1 VSRLQGSQR
10 AISINYHF
18 LRAEGAYRFG
28 LRAHEKPDRF
38 RRQLEQLSKRF
49 RFCQVRELED
59 PTADPEEPRVAIT
72 FDDGAKDVLRE
83 VAPLLESARATAS
96 IFVCS
101 QPELDGKLLE
111 VQKIEFLMHKLGV
124 ARFRD
129 AFYSELE
136 RRFPREIARESLDF
150 ASDYRFYR
158 YDDETIRKFKLDLN
172 YQLPYE
178 YVNPVISVIFEETFG
193 PGSEADAIRETYLS
207 RDDLMRL
214 VDLGFELG
222 AHTHSHRVL
231 PRLDFD
237 EQKREIAT
245 ALDFVQEIS
254 GETRSCVAYP
264 YGFYNDDTKRAMR
277 DLDALMGL
285 SMERRAIDAEDIA
298 SRYAL
303 PRYDVN
309 DCFDRIS
316 NDMLEEFVLG

>member
-1 VSRLQGSQR
+1 VSGRQGSQR
-10 AISINYHF
+10 AVSINYHF
-18 LRAEGAYRFG
+18 LRAEGACRFG

-38 RRQLEQLSKRF
+38 RRQLEQLSKKF
-49 RFCQVRELED
+49 RFCQVRDLED
-59 PTADPEEPRVAIT
+59 PAADSDEPRVAIT

-83 VAPLLESARATAS
+83 AVPLLESARATAS

-101 QPELDGKLLE
+101 QPELDGKLLG

-129 AFYSELE
+129 AFYSELA

-150 ASDYRFYR
+150 AGGYHFYR
-158 YDDETIRKFKLDLN
+158 YDDETIRRFKLDLN
-172 YQLPYE
+172 YQIPYE
-178 YVNPVISVIFEETFG
+178 YVTPVISAIFEETFG
-193 PGSEADAIRETYLS
+193 PGSEVDAIRETYLS

-214 VDLGFELG
+214 VDLGFEIG

-231 PRLDFD
+231 PRLDLA
-237 EQKREIAT
+237 EQKREIAI

-264 YGFYNDDTKRAMR
+264 YGFYNDDTKRVMR

-285 SMERRAIDAEDIA
+285 SMERRAIRAEDIA
-298 SRYAL
+298 SRYTL

-309 DCFDRIS
+309 DCFDRAS
-316 NDMLEEFVLG
+316 NEMSEEIALG